1 MRSRTLNVLF
11 YCYFFSFA
19 IMLVGKTLLK
29 EPYNLFIFD
38 HFVIISGSF
47 LLQLFSS
54 IFYIE
59 PMLFNKK
66 NFRNDKSSN
75 TEILLL
81 LIQVLISLF
90 RNQFKNF
97 FFPGTENQEFFNKY
111 HLLIWYFPTILI
123 VLWSPFI
130 KLNQVKEDVKILKDE
145 IKKLK
150 ENYMLG
156 N

>member
-1 MRSRTLNVLF
+1 MIV
-11 YCYFFSFA
+11 
-19 IMLVGKTLLK
+19 LVGKTLLK
-29 EPYNLFIFD
+29 EPYSLFILD
-38 HFVIISGSF
+38 HFFIISGSF
-47 LLQLFSS
+47 LLQWFSS
-54 IFYIE
+54 IFYVE
-59 PMLFNKK
+59 PLLFNKK
-66 NFRNDKSSN
+66 NFRNDKSSD

-81 LIQVLISLF
+81 LTQIFISLF
-90 RNQFKNF
+90 INQFKNF
-97 FFPGTENQEFFNKY
+97 FFPGLENQEFFNKY

-123 VLWSPFI
+123 VLSSPFI